1 MQGRLWQ
8 VCLGAGS
15 PERRL
20 SACLPRRL
28 GPSDSK
34 TKTAGRGSRLLKSH
48 QVAFHSVENLAFSL
62 QEDTGRSAE
71 KVREPSA
78 CIACLGLSH

>member
-1 MQGRLWQ
+1 MSQ
-8 VCLGAGS
+8 C
-15 PERRL
+15 
-20 SACLPRRL
+20 ACLPGRL

-34 TKTAGRGSRLLKSH
+34 TKMAGRGSRLLKNH
-48 QVAFHSVENLAFSL
+48 QVAFYLVENLAFSL

-78 CIACLGLSH
+78 CVVCLGLSH